1 MRFATIF
8 LVSLASLA
16 ASHPSANPD
25 GAAVAN
31 NCGYPNGNCYDNN
44 CHGELSADRITC
56 TSGPYLGCQC
66 GYGCG
71 SNTGKC
77 NENGCNG
84 SNGRCTNNYLG
95 CSCN

>member
-1 MRFATIF
+1 MHFRVFIIACVAFLAT
-8 LVSLASLA
+8 A
-16 ASHPSANPD
+16 APPELTTD
-25 GAAVAN
+25 DIVTD

-44 CHGELSADRITC
+44 CHGELSSDRITC
-56 TSGPYLGCQC
+56 TSGPYLGCPC

-71 SNTGKC
+71 RNVGRC

-95 CSCN
+95 CNCR